1 MLNSYN
7 KKQKIKMNY
16 KEKVKLA
23 EEAAEELNRG
33 KSIEELKE
41 MLKGKGLYNQ
51 DVDKVLRSAKSLLA
65 DQYGARMEEHLLA
78 GTYEA
83 NQALFAVLDEETLRD
98 LKERTVRKIKADT
111 KKEIVRLA
119 KEGVADE
126 EIVAQMSSRYFTEA
140 EVLRQ
145 IENYRDFN
153 VAPKGGEKAR
163 YLLIGIPCLVA
174 GLGIVLWAM
183 TSGEVRGR
191 WAGALAIYGG
201 WNIYRAFTPKG
212 IVENA

>member
-1 MLNSYN
+1 
-7 KKQKIKMNY
+7 MNY

-23 EEAAEELNRG
+23 EEAAEELNQG
-33 KSIEELKE
+33 KSIEEIKE

-51 DVDKVLRSAKSLLA
+51 DVDKVLRSAKGLLA
-65 DQYGARMEEHLLA
+65 DQYGARMEEQLLA
-78 GTYEA
+78 GTYEE
-83 NQALFAVLDEETLRD
+83 NKALFAVLDEETLRD

-140 EVLRQ
+140 EVLWQ

-163 YLLIGIPCLVA
+163 YLLIGIPCLVV
-174 GLGIVLWAM
+174 GLGFALWAFG
-183 TSGEVRGR
+183 TGEGR
-191 WAGALAIYGG
+191 IRWPIGLALFGG